1 MESSLLTTLVW
12 ATLVVAATAV
22 LLWVL
27 NRRHQHSLF
36 RRYGIP
42 GPKPDFFSGNWMQL
56 KKNRLEVMESWIKTY
71 GKVFGYY
78 VGEVPYMVVTDL
90 NIIKQCLVKEAN
102 IAFDRPD
109 LVVNVEPFTSCL
121 IGLGGEEW
129 KRIRATLNPIFTSAK
144 MKMVTQIIQNCADE
158 MLEVLADLVQKGE
171 IVDMATVTRGFS
183 MDVIT
188 KSALAW
194 QVDCQK
200 NPTDPLLM
208 GVQKVFEDVDN
219 AVIVNA
225 IRFPILRKILE
236 WLYPYAS
243 YYKIINKITENVLNV
258 VKLRRSGQSPRTTD
272 MLQLMLDAQTSGEES
287 SIGSGS
293 NATVFEDRHLLSNCF
308 LFLIAGFDTTASSLA
323 FIMHVLAKYPEE
335 QERVFNEISKAFPDG
350 AELTYDGVQHL
361 KRLDMVVCETLRL
374 YPPVVLFVSRHC
386 TRDTTVS
393 GQFFPAGVNVLLPT
407 WHVHHDP
414 DFWPEPLKFDPER
427 FSEGEK
433 VQSAYFPFGLGPRVC
448 IGKRFAL
455 LEVKLA
461 TCNIIRRYR
470 VSKCEQTQDPLRFV
484 VPSVVLNPENGIRVR
499 LQKR

>member
-1 MESSLLTTLVW
+1 MQQAGVEEARRAKESGEIDAEGYPLV
-12 ATLVVAATAV
+12 TVVADCA
-22 LLWVL
+22 WSK
-27 NRRHQHSLF
+27 RSYRHKN
-36 RRYGIP
+36 GAP
-42 GPKPDFFSGNWMQL
+42 SG
-56 KKNRLEVMESWIKTY
+56 T
-71 GKVFGYY
+71 
-78 VGEVPYMVVTDL
+78 
-90 NIIKQCLVKEAN
+90 
-102 IAFDRPD
+102 
-109 LVVNVEPFTSCL
+109 
-121 IGLGGEEW
+121 
-129 KRIRATLNPIFTSAK
+129 
-144 MKMVTQIIQNCADE
+144 
-158 MLEVLADLVQKGE
+158 
-171 IVDMATVTRGFS
+171 
-183 MDVIT
+183 
-188 KSALAW
+188 
-194 QVDCQK
+194 VDCQK

-287 SIGSGS
+287 SVGSGS

-386 TRDTTVS
+386 TQDTTVS
-393 GQFFPAGVNVLLPT
+393 ERWLARQQDQVSITCAGALFIAPSRFQASTRSAVIRGATADKDSPADWSASIVTTSESPQKDGTSSSATSLGSSGGGIRSAAKQLANFLQNVG
-407 WHVHHDP
+407 
-414 DFWPEPLKFDPER
+414 WP
-427 FSEGEK
+427 
-433 VQSAYFPFGLGPRVC
+433 
-448 IGKRFAL
+448 
-455 LEVKLA
+455 
-461 TCNIIRRYR
+461 
-470 VSKCEQTQDPLRFV
+470 VSKINTRSAVIRGATADKDSPADWSASIVTTSESPQKDGTSSSATSLG
-484 VPSVVLNPENGIRVR
+484 SSGGGIRSAAKQLANF
-499 LQKR
+499 LQNVGWPVSKIK